1 MTEVMERILKY
12 KENNPTA
19 SLRSIG
25 EAVQTSHEYV
35 RLVLKTN
42 NISTKRMR
50 RQSSYCCNGVCSNIL
65 STYQKR
71 HTKMCTSCRKAK
83 ILKE

>member
-1 MTEVMERILKY
+1 MTEVRDRILNY
-12 KENNPTA
+12 NESNPTA

-25 EAVQTSHEYV
+25 KAGEISHEYV
-35 RLVLKTN
+35 RIVLKSN
-42 NISTKRMR
+42 GISTLRIPR
-50 RQSSYCCNGVCSNIL
+50 LSCNNQGCTNRL
-65 STYQKR
+65 STYQKK